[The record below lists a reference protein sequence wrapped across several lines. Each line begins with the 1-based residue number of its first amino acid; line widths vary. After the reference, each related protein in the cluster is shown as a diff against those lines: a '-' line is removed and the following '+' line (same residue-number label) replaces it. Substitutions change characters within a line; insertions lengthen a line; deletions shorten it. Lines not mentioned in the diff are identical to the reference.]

1 MKNLF
6 TSTACLKGDKSY
18 DRVINE
24 FLDNNVTN
32 IELTGGH
39 PFMPID
45 KLEKKINF
53 FKKKGANFTFHNY
66 FPPPETPIV
75 LNYMTTNYKLKEG
88 CKNIILNAI
97 NLAKKTG
104 TNIYAFHPGYYREA
118 KINPKGYFDFLGE
131 DRKDFSYGFNIFK
144 NDFINFYKSLNI
156 DKENKVQL
164 GFENLFPNADGSN
177 DSFMCTYDEIE
188 KIFLEAEKNKINLKL
203 LIDLGHLAISANILK
218 FDKYD
223 FLKKVIDNFSDKI
236 FEVHISEN
244 DFKSDLH
251 NRVHKDSWQLEAL
264 GLFKKLNN
272 FEKIYFAM
280 ESRGMSISE
289 IKYDLNLIA
298 EKLY

>member
-1 MKNLF
+1 
-6 TSTACLKGDKSY
+6 
-18 DRVINE
+18 
-24 FLDNNVTN
+24 
-32 IELTGGH
+32 
-39 PFMPID
+39 
-45 KLEKKINF
+45 
-53 FKKKGANFTFHNY
+53 
-66 FPPPETPIV
+66 
-75 LNYMTTNYKLKEG
+75 MTTNYKLKEG

-118 KINPKGYFDFLGE
+118 KINPKGYFDFLE
-131 DRKDFSYGFNIFK
+131 KIEKTLVTDLIFFK

-223 FLKKVIDNFSDKI
+223 FLK
-236 FEVHISEN
+236 
-244 DFKSDLH
+244 
-251 NRVHKDSWQLEAL
+251 R
-264 GLFKKLNN
+264 
-272 FEKIYFAM
+272 
-280 ESRGMSISE
+280 
-289 IKYDLNLIA
+289 
-298 EKLY
+298 

>member
-1 MKNLF
+1 MQESNLA
-6 TSTACLKGDKSY
+6 SL
-18 DRVINE
+18 RE
-24 FLDNNVTN
+24 QL
-32 IELTGGH
+32 
-39 PFMPID
+39 
-45 KLEKKINF
+45 KLEIK
-53 FKKKGANFTFHNY
+53 
-66 FPPPETPIV
+66 
-75 LNYMTTNYKLKEG
+75 
-88 CKNIILNAI
+88 NAI
-97 NLAKKTG
+97 KEPIA
-104 TNIYAFHPGYYREA
+104 
-118 KINPKGYFDFLGE
+118 
-131 DRKDFSYGFNIFK
+131 
-144 NDFINFYKSLNI
+144 SL
-156 DKENKVQL
+156 
-164 GFENLFPNADGSN
+164 
-177 DSFMCTYDEIE
+177 IE
-188 KIFLEAEKNKINLKL
+188 KIGPLPHSCKLNIQSRKHAVDKL